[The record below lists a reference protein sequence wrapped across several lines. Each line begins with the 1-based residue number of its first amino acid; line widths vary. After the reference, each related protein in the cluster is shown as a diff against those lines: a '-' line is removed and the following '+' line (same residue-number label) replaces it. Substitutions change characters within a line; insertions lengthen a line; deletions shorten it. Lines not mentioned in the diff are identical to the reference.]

1 MYLAT
6 RLHFKLRRMDYSF
19 RSIIQQVNLIDSS
32 QLRDEIKLRRSGELI
47 YQGSVSLLAQAE
59 AALEIAGQ
67 QDLDLI
73 DTPID
78 NSFGQFLVSLTQQSV
93 STSFLQKYLKPQ
105 IRAQYERETSVRIQA
120 FTSTEAVDLFDLD
133 LFKSEV
139 VSFASA
145 KPAHD
150 ENINACVDLVTKCLK
165 TNTEISTL
173 PQIARATNLSI
184 AQVFISLL
192 FGDFKLMQS
201 GDFYEGFK
209 IKVIL

>member
-19 RSIIQQVNLIDSS
+19 SSIIQQVNLIDSS

-73 DTPID
+73 DTFID

-105 IRAQYERETSVRIQA
+105 IRAQYERETSVRIQT

-139 VSFASA
+139 VSFALA
-145 KPAHD
+145 KPAH
-150 ENINACVDLVTKCLK
+150 
-165 TNTEISTL
+165 
-173 PQIARATNLSI
+173 
-184 AQVFISLL
+184 VFVLLEKYEPYQYSL
-192 FGDFKLMQS
+192 
-201 GDFYEGFK
+201 
-209 IKVIL
+209 